1 MRIGILS
8 LAGLAVAATPVF
20 SQSNEIALQI
30 GRTVAAGRS
39 FEFSGLPGEVFEEKN
54 GLAGGIVYNRKI
66 VGGEVASL
74 HFHLP
79 LFLLQD
85 RLPDES
91 RFDLSET
98 DTSRVSAFITPGLQ
112 IRFLDPFFLQP
123 YVFGGVGY
131 ARTAEVSPEAVNGSL
146 PTSRLMLED
155 NGTWGVSVGGGVDL
169 MLGEYVGLRGEIR
182 GLTAGGGDQ
191 VIPGLTLDEPS
202 TRWSATGGLVFR
214 F

>member
-1 MRIGILS
+1 M
-8 LAGLAVAATPVF
+8 
-20 SQSNEIALQI
+20 
-30 GRTVAAGRS
+30 
-39 FEFSGLPGEVFEEKN
+39 
-54 GLAGGIVYNRKI
+54 
-66 VGGEVASL
+66 
-74 HFHLP
+74 
-79 LFLLQD
+79 
-85 RLPDES
+85 
-91 RFDLSET
+91 
-98 DTSRVSAFITPGLQ
+98 
-112 IRFLDPFFLQP
+112 
-123 YVFGGVGY
+123 GY
-131 ARTAEVSPEAVNGSL
+131 ARTAEVLPEAVNGSL